1 MILLYNMLGLAWSYR
16 HTCFILGAEI
26 WLKSCFRY
34 MLMNVNNLYFQMFGV
49 VSPTQLY
56 DLTLTPKK
64 PNTSPKS
71 PQLTLKLVN
80 IKNAGLVDTTHE
92 FGIIGEI
99 DLYLNNVLS
108 AILMRCPAQC
118 IHKRLNSVVVNAF

>member
-1 MILLYNMLGLAWSYR
+1 
-16 HTCFILGAEI
+16 
-26 WLKSCFRY
+26 
-34 MLMNVNNLYFQMFGV
+34 MNVNNIYFQMFFV
-49 VSPTQLY
+49 ASPTQLY

-64 PNTSPKS
+64 PNTAPKS
-71 PQLTLKLVN
+71 SQLTLRLVN

-118 IHKRLNSVVVNAF
+118 IHKRLIPVVVNVFLGEKFLIPLNNLVMI